1 MDTKELH
8 RILANG
14 EGLRIEFKK
23 AQDGVPDTLY
33 DTVSSFLNREGGIIL
48 MGVDDNGSVLGLN
61 SHNLMRLKQNVVT
74 ALNNPDVINPPLALS
89 VNEVSY
95 GGDTLLYIRVPV
107 SSFIHKHGNVIYD
120 RENDS
125 DFRITEEARIAEMYA
140 RKRNVFTENQIFP
153 YLSVQDLD
161 ETLFDKVKA
170 RLALVNAN
178 HPWLATSYSNE
189 RILRDARFLR
199 RDFTTG
205 KEGLTLAAA
214 LVFGTDEV
222 IGNLLPAYR
231 LDILVRRENKDRYDD
246 RLLLKTNLIDS
257 YLKALQ
263 FIKGK
268 WPERFW
274 QDTDGTRKDLR
285 ELIFRELVA
294 NIIIH
299 REYNSAT
306 PTQVIIDEDRVE
318 ATNPNRR
325 RFTGPLDLETFEA
338 EPKNPNI
345 RAFFNILTWADE
357 IGSGIRN
364 MNKFV
369 AIYTGGA
376 HPVFIEDE
384 PFKSTIPM
392 VRYKLGPKS
401 ILYHHLSQLSE
412 KQLGADKTEA
422 LQQLPLDLRFK
433 NIADL
438 DELAVKLVGS
448 WSEKSGKLSNVRFL
462 VNKDL
467 TSNELKKVGS
477 WPKKSEELLK
487 KRARVLLST
496 LMLTLSPISL
506 VELTSILGYRSKDRY
521 RDDYVKPLKDNRLIE
536 YTLEKSNDPNQ
547 QYVITSRGK
556 LFLVGS
562 SI

>member
-1 MDTKELH
+1 
-8 RILANG
+8 
-14 EGLRIEFKK
+14 
-23 AQDGVPDTLY
+23 
-33 DTVSSFLNREGGIIL
+33 